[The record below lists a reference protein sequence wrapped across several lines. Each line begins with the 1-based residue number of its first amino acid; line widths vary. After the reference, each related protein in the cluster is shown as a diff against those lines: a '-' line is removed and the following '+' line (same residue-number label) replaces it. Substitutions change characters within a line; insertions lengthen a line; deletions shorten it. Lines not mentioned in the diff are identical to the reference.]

1 VTGGADRRFVLAGR
15 RLYLCTGDREDL
27 AGFLEACIAGGVD
40 LGQLRE
46 KHLADAELVR
56 RGRMAQHV
64 CADLGVPFIMND
76 RPDLA
81 AEVGAAG
88 VHVGQDDMA
97 AAGARA
103 LVGEDCIVGLSTH
116 DPGQLERAVDEPVD
130 YISAGPV
137 VPTPTKPG
145 RPGTGLAYVSEVA
158 RRTAETTPPMP
169 FFVTG
174 DARPE
179 TVRGMIEAGA
189 TRIVVV
195 RWLTQAAD
203 PKGNARALLEA
214 MDRALESRT
223 GH

>member
-1 VTGGADRRFVLAGR
+1 
-15 RLYLCTGDREDL
+15 
-27 AGFLEACIAGGVD
+27 
-40 LGQLRE
+40 
-46 KHLADAELVR
+46 
-56 RGRMAQHV
+56 
-64 CADLGVPFIMND
+64 
-76 RPDLA
+76 
-81 AEVGAAG
+81 
-88 VHVGQDDMA
+88 
-97 AAGARA
+97 
-103 LVGEDCIVGLSTH
+103 TH